1 MGISK
6 KRQRQNLYAQT
17 IAAGYVI
24 EQERQDDCLVFLID
38 LFNQVRP
45 RRYKRVG
52 IAEVNL
58 QKVIQHLHEYP
69 QLLNNLQVSVATLLT
84 RSRFVHALTES
95 GMLLSR
101 GFVQEFTS
109 RLSHKILPSLQQEEE
124 FVYIINRI
132 FYAERDYVWVEA
144 IDRDTWK
151 AFFELL
157 NISVDQRSYE
167 LQEQLNE
174 ALTILSYKV
183 ANLSLEPEVARFLP
197 EALRRDNPFI
207 KQNHFINQLRTQQE
221 HHIPADYGLPVMAD
235 LNGLL
240 ATCIDTVKDIQERQA
255 VNGASLSLSYM
266 TLVMRFCLERM
277 KMLAEILDNTRNLN
291 TDKLVDFFRLEVRY
305 EKTKNSI
312 RQLFSQSFG
321 YIAYQ
326 IAEHKG
332 TKGDKY
338 ITTTRSQYFKMM
350 LSAMWGGLIVCL
362 IVLFKNLLGRLHF
375 LPVWLG
381 VAYSINYSLGFVAIE
396 ETGSTL
402 ATKQPAFTASAVAG
416 SLDTRKNEQPN
427 LYNLAVTVARI
438 TRSQFASFFGNLVVV
453 FPVTW
458 LIAWLYDLCFGVK
471 LAEGAQALKL
481 LNDQHPW
488 KSLSLL
494 YACNTGVFLF
504 ISGLIAGFIQ
514 NKIQYS
520 RVAERMQMHPVMR
533 LTMPE
538 GKLAG
543 LAHYIEHHAGSL
555 IGNVIL
561 GFFLGMSG
569 VVSKLSGIPFD
580 IRHITIS
587 AGNVAIGAYG
597 LGLHNLPWQYITQVV
612 LGVLGIGF
620 VNFMV
625 SFSLAFIVAVKS
637 RGIRLRDYPEFMRIL
652 WRYFKKYPFDFI
664 RPRRNSGAAIA

>member
-1 MGISK
+1 MGIK
-6 KRQRQNLYAQT
+6 KKQRRGNLYAIT
-17 IAAGYVI
+17 ISDGWI
-24 EQERQDDCLVFLID
+24 LEPGQKDDSLDFLID

-45 RRYKRVG
+45 RRYRRVATAG
-52 IAEVNL
+52 VKL
-58 QKVIQHLHEYP
+58 QLVIQQLHQYP
-69 QLLNNLQVSVATLLT
+69 QLQTNLQVAIATLLGHT
-84 RSRFVHALTES
+84 RFVHALTES
-95 GMLLSR
+95 GLLLSR
-101 GFVQEFTS
+101 GFVQEFIS
-109 RLSHKILPSLQQEEE
+109 RLSHKILPALQQEDE
-124 FVYIINRI
+124 FIYLINRI
-132 FYAERDYVWVEA
+132 FYAESDYLWVEA
-144 IDRDTWK
+144 IERDTWK
-151 AFFELL
+151 AFFDLL
-157 NISVDQRSYE
+157 SLTTDQPPAE

-174 ALTILSYKV
+174 ALIILSYKV
-183 ANLSLEPEVARFLP
+183 ANFSLEPEVVRFLP
-197 EALRRDNPFI
+197 ETLRRENPFI
-207 KQNHFINQLRTQQE
+207 RQNHLINQLQTKQE
-221 HHIPADYGLPVMAD
+221 HHIPADYGLPEVAD
-235 LNGLL
+235 LNQLL
-240 ATCIDTVKDIQERQA
+240 VICLGEVQHIQELQA

-266 TLVMRFCLERM
+266 TLSMRFCLERM
-277 KMLAEILDNTRNLN
+277 KILAEILNNSKNLHA
-291 TDKLVDFFRLEVRY
+291 DRLVDFFRLEVRY
-305 EKTKNSI
+305 EKRKNSI

-338 ITTTRSQYFKMM
+338 ITTTRSQYFRMM

-362 IVLFKNLLGRLHF
+362 VVLFKNLLGKLHF

-381 VAYSINYSLGFVAIE
+381 VAYSVNYSLGFVAIE

-427 LYNLAVTVARI
+427 LYNLAITVARI
-438 TRSQFASFFGNLVVV
+438 FRSQFASFFGNLVIV
-453 FPVTW
+453 FPVTY
-458 LIAWLYDLCFGVK
+458 LIAWLYHLCFGVK

-533 LTMPE
+533 MTMPADRLSR
-538 GKLAG
+538 LAD
-543 LAHYIEHHAGSL
+543 YIEHHAGSL
-555 IGNVIL
+555 TGNIML
-561 GFFLGMSG
+561 GFFLGMSSI
-569 VVSKLSGIPFD
+569 VVKLFGIPFD

-597 LGLHNLPWQYITQVV
+597 LGWQNLPWQYVTQVV
-612 LGVLGIGF
+612 MGVLGIGF
-620 VNFMV
+620 VNFIV

-637 RGIRLRDYPEFMRIL
+637 RGIQLKDYPEFMRIL

-664 RPRRNSGAAIA
+664 RPRKNSGAAIA